1 MVKGGK
7 MDIFISGVSED
18 MIRKVLNQQLG
29 EEKVKELE
37 KKYSS
42 MTLNRLYALLLNENK
57 DS

>member
-1 MVKGGK
+1 